1 MAFLRYA
8 RANVVTPQLGGSE
21 WDKIRVASG
30 SKQMNR
36 SLKAKAEDI
45 LGEEFTPDK
54 YLLTHAT
61 IVCSVDAVTPPNTKT
76 GSIKEGGFTINRKY
90 ADFRISKETDKFI
103 NNNLDSWSRGVIKK
117 SYQTF
122 IGGS

>member
-45 LGEEFTPDK
+45 LGEEFIFLDTSSNLAK
-54 YLLTHAT
+54 GLLLTE
-61 IVCSVDAVTPPNTKT
+61 VFSL
-76 GSIKEGGFTINRKY
+76 G
-90 ADFRISKETDKFI
+90 
-103 NNNLDSWSRGVIKK
+103 
-117 SYQTF
+117 
-122 IGGS
+122 